1 MKIYNLVQ
9 SFFIISVLTGCMA
22 KPALVSNAIE
32 PVKPVFFIKQSP
44 EVKTYMVSL
53 AGGKLH
59 LDPHGCIR
67 LNSDTSPFII
77 WASSSELE
85 YTSDGRISI
94 TNKFNNHKVFVGDE
108 IRLGG
113 GKYPTKPQSITS
125 PIPNVCANHG
135 YWIAAPL

>member
-1 MKIYNLVQ
+1 MKIYNLFH
-9 SFFIISVLTGCMA
+9 SFFVISVLTGCIA
-22 KPALVSNAIE
+22 KPALVSDAIE
-32 PVKPVFFIKQSP
+32 PVKPVIFIKQSP
-44 EVKTYMVSL
+44 ETKTYMLSL
-53 AGGKLH
+53 TGGKLH

-113 GKYPTKPQSITS
+113 GQYPTKPQSITS

>member
-94 TNKFNNHKVFVGDE
+94 TNKFN
-108 IRLGG
+108 
-113 GKYPTKPQSITS
+113 TS

>member
-1 MKIYNLVQ
+1 MKIYNLFH
-9 SFFIISVLTGCMA
+9 SFFVISVLTGCIA
-22 KPALVSNAIE
+22 KPALVSDAIE
-32 PVKPVFFIKQSP
+32 PVKPVIFIKQSP
-44 EVKTYMVSL
+44 ETKIYMLSMT
-53 AGGKLH
+53 GGKLH

-67 LNSDTSPFII
+67 LNSDTDPFII
-77 WASSSELE
+77 WANSSELE

-94 TNKFNNHKVFVGDE
+94 TNKLNNHKIFIGDE

-113 GKYPTKPQSITS
+113 GQYPTKPQSITS

>member
-1 MKIYNLVQ
+1 MKIYNLAQ

-22 KPALVSNAIE
+22 KPVLVSNAIE
-32 PVKPVFFIKQSP
+32 PVKPIFFIKQSP
-44 EVKTYMVSL
+44 EVKTYMLSL

-67 LNSDTSPFII
+67 LDSDTSPFII
-77 WASSSELE
+77 WANSSEFE
-85 YTSDGRISI
+85 YTNDGRISI
-94 TNKFNNHKVFVGDE
+94 TNKFNNHKVFIGDE

-113 GKYPTKPQSITS
+113 GQYPTKPQSITS
-125 PIPNVCANHG
+125 PIPDVCANHG

>member
-77 WASSSELE
+77 WANSSELE

-94 TNKFNNHKVFVGDE
+94 TNKLNNHKIFIGDE

-113 GKYPTKPQSITS
+113 GQYPTKPQSITNA
-125 PIPNVCANHG
+125 IPDVCANHG